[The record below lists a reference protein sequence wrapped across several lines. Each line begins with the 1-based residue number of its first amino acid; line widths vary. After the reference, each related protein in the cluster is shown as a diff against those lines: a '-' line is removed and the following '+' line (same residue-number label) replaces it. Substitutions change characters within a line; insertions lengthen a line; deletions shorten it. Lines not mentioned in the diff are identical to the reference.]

1 MKNRV
6 RAGAILLALIL
17 CISLFAGALA
27 ENGAPV
33 AENLELTTYRGVSM
47 GGKLSAVDPEGEAVV
62 FEICTP
68 PSKGTIELGD
78 DGSFVYTPGEGRKGK
93 DYFGY
98 RAIDTDGNCSQEA
111 TVIIRIQKQKTKTTY
126 FDMDGRAEAYAAVLL
141 AESGIFVGENLAGS
155 YVFRPDEPVTR
166 GEFLAMCMKLTGTEL
181 LTGAAST
188 GFADDAEIDAYLKP
202 YVSTALL
209 DGVIDGYISED
220 SAAVFRPDSDI
231 TAAEAA
237 VMLDRALGLTDAV
250 SVWAQSDPAAPAWAA
265 QSLDNL
271 AACRML
277 PPGLSAQSAT
287 LSRADAA
294 VMLAAGMDI
303 LANR

>member
-6 RAGAILLALIL
+6 KAGATLLALIL
-17 CISLFAGALA
+17 CVSLFVGALA
-27 ENGAPV
+27 ENGAPI

-47 GGKLSAVDPEGEAVV
+47 GGRLSAVDPEGDAVI

-68 PSKGTIELGD
+68 PAKGTIELGD

-126 FDMDGRAEAYAAVLL
+126 SDMDGRAEAYAAVLL
-141 AESGIFVGENLAGS
+141 AENGIFVGEKLAGR

-166 GEFLAMCMKLTGTEL
+166 GEFLAMCMELTDTEL
-181 LTGAAST
+181 LTGTLST
-188 GFADDAEIDAYLKP
+188 GFADDADIDTYLKP

-209 DGVIDGYISED
+209 DGIIDGYVSEH
-220 SAAVFRPDSDI
+220 SAAVFCPGNAI

-250 SVWAQSDPAAPAWAA
+250 SVWSQTDPAAPAWAA

-271 AACRML
+271 SACRIL
-277 PPGLSAQSAT
+277 PPGLSAKSTT

-303 LANR
+303 IASR